1 MKLLFGGLVVLTTL
15 ILCDG
20 VFAQRE
26 GQKETPGEKKSYGEI
41 DVQELRERLT
51 RGDSLV
57 LLDVR
62 TKWEFEGDLGH
73 LEGAILIPIQELE
86 KRYHELDSLKGK
98 EIVTYCRSGNRSAR
112 AAKFLTEKGFKAYN
126 MLGGM
131 LEWNKVKSDTSKK
144 REQKR

>member
-1 MKLLFGGLVVLTTL
+1 
-15 ILCDG
+15 
-20 VFAQRE
+20 
-26 GQKETPGEKKSYGEI
+26 
-41 DVQELRERLT
+41 LT

>member
-1 MKLLFGGLVVLTTL
+1 MKTFLGGFLVSTVLLSSSLLAQGDAKNLT
-15 ILCDG
+15 G
-20 VFAQRE
+20 
-26 GQKETPGEKKSYGEI
+26 KEKKPYGEI
-41 DVQELRERLT
+41 NAQQLRERLT
-51 RGDSLV
+51 KGDSLV

-62 TKWEFEGDLGH
+62 TKWEFDGDLGH
-73 LEGAILIPIQELE
+73 LQGAILIPIQELE

-131 LEWNKVKSDTSKK
+131 LEWNKTKGDSLKFK
-144 REQKR
+144 